1 MYSDICMVID
11 ICIPTQSFSLS
22 SVNAFVYWRMCSLT
36 IECVLLRQNVFVYYR
51 MHSLT
56 IECVRLLQNAF
67 SYDRMCSL
75 TIECILLQQNV
86 FVYYRMHSL
95 TIECVLLLQCV
106 RLLYPTT
113 PYETLNLAGGGA
125 FGNPI
130 HWIAD
135 AIGRALYQVF
145 NVFCLYNYASTR
157 YSMSFVFITMPL
169 LYQGLCIRYSMS
181 L

>member
-56 IECVRLLQNAF
+56 IECVLLLQNAF
-67 SYDRMCSL
+67 FYNRMCSF
-75 TIECILLQQNV
+75 TIECILLLQNVFSYYSV
-86 FVYYRMHSL
+86 FVYY
-95 TIECVLLLQCV
+95 TLLHPTKLSTSQEEA
-106 RLLYPTT
+106 RLET
-113 PYETLNLAGGGA
+113 PFTGSRTPSAG
-125 FGNPI
+125 
-130 HWIAD
+130 
-135 AIGRALYQVF
+135 L
-145 NVFCLYNYASTR
+145 CTR